1 MEVHF
6 MSIKVVSD
14 TTYQDLISSSQKGNP
29 TSTQNSISDINK
41 EALASLGVGEGNLQ
55 NNNPGQQLANPQKQL
70 ESEINKANNQL
81 HFKRTRCEFK
91 YFDDINRVAIKVIDK
106 NTDEVIR
113 EIPPEDTIELIQ
125 KLWEFAGLLYD
136 EKG

>member
-1 MEVHF
+1 

-14 TTYQDLISSSQKGNP
+14 TTYQDLISSSQKGFP
-29 TSTQNSISDINK
+29 TSTQSSISDINNEVLTSSGANK
-41 EALASLGVGEGNLQ
+41 GNLQ
-55 NNNPGQQLANPQKQL
+55 NDNQGQQLANPQKQL

-81 HFKRTRCEFK
+81 HFKSTRCEFK

-113 EIPPEDTIELIQ
+113 EIPPEDTIKLIQ